1 LKFTLICECVV
12 KGLQISLWGE
22 MIRTMDQAE
31 YMLYPRLLSAAERA
45 WHVADWE
52 MIADDRNDFSRR
64 QQADWRQFAIAVGQR
79 ELRRLDRL
87 GVQYRLPP
95 PGVKYVGSLCIYLSE
110 LYTVLNM
117 RW

>member
-1 LKFTLICECVV
+1 MLHVYVDVCYNA
-12 KGLQISLWGE
+12 GLQISLWGGLVQ
-22 MIRTMDQAE
+22 TMNQAE

-95 PGVKYVGSLCIYLSE
+95 PGVKYEQPNVIRDAFYFVVRMLA
-110 LYTVLNM
+110 
-117 RW
+117 